1 MLIFHY
7 SFMLPAIVVCLVL
20 AGIHTYF
27 GYHIVERGV
36 IFVDLSLSQ
45 IAALGASVAILMGWG
60 ENASFRNF
68 CVSLAFTLGGAVL
81 FAFLRKSQ
89 KTAPM
94 EALIGISYAGA
105 IALSLLVLEKSATGT
120 EHIKEMLVGT
130 ILTVS
135 WHDVLQLGIIVFA
148 VGVIHWIV
156 RKRFFMISEDPDN
169 AAKQH
174 VRIWWWDIVFYATF
188 GIVVTSSVKI
198 AGVLLI
204 FSLLIIPAVTA
215 MLTTKGTARRV
226 IVGWVVGL
234 AGCVLGLEVSLRG
247 DCAAGPAIIATLL
260 AVLLLCA
267 GARMVAKWL
276 SALNRQGA

>member
-1 MLIFHY
+1 
-7 SFMLPAIVVCLVL
+7 MLPALCVCLIL

-45 IAALGASVAILMGWG
+45 IAALGASVAILLGWG
-60 ENASFRNF
+60 ENNPFLTF
-68 CVSLAFTLGGAVL
+68 CMSLAFTLGGAVL

-89 KTAPM
+89 NAAPM

-130 ILTVS
+130 ILTVP
-135 WHDVLQLGIIVFA
+135 WKDVIQLGIIVLV
-148 VGVIHWIV
+148 VGIIHLIS
-156 RKRFFMISEDPDN
+156 RKRLFLISENPEKALEN
-169 AAKQH
+169 KLKL
-174 VRIWWWDIVFYATF
+174 WWWDIVFYATF
-188 GIVVTSSVKI
+188 GIVVTSSVKV

-215 MLTTKGTARRV
+215 VLSVAGTVKRV
-226 IVGWVVGL
+226 VFGWIFGII
-234 AGCVLGLEVSLRG
+234 GCALGLEVSLRG
-247 DCAAGPAIIATLL
+247 DFAAGPSIIATLL
-260 AVLLLCA
+260 ALLLLCA
-267 GARMVAKWL
+267 GMVPLVKKTTL
-276 SALNRQGA
+276 FRKR

>member
-1 MLIFHY
+1 MMIFHY
-7 SFMLPAIVVCLVL
+7 PFMLPALAICLIL

-27 GYHIVERGV
+27 GYHIVQRGV

-45 IAALGASVAILMGWG
+45 IAALGASVAILFGWG
-60 ENASFRNF
+60 ENAPFLNF

-89 KTAPM
+89 NIAPM

-135 WHDVLQLGIIVFA
+135 WHDVAVLGGIVA
-148 VGVIHWIV
+148 VVAVIHLFC
-156 RKRFFMISEDPDN
+156 RKKLFVISENPDL
-169 AAKQH
+169 AAKQNI
-174 VRIWWWDIVFYATF
+174 RLWIWDIVFYATF
-188 GIVVTSSVKI
+188 GIVVTSSVKV

-204 FSLLIIPAVTA
+204 FSLLIIPAITA
-215 MLTTKGTARRV
+215 MITTKGTVARV
-226 IVGWVVGL
+226 VSGWIIGIL
-234 AGCVLGLEVSLRG
+234 GCVLGLEMSLRG
-247 DCAAGPAIIATLL
+247 DFAAGPSIIATLL
-260 AVLLLCA
+260 ALLL
-267 GARMVAKWL
+267 VAI
-276 SALNRQGA
+276 ALFAIVRKLKRA

>member
-1 MLIFHY
+1 MLFHY
-7 SFMLPAIVVCLVL
+7 PFMLPALCVCLIL

-45 IAALGASVAILMGWG
+45 IAALGASVAILLGWG
-60 ENASFRNF
+60 ENAPFLNF
-68 CVSLAFTLGGAVL
+68 CMSLAFTLGGAVL

-89 KTAPM
+89 NAAPM

-130 ILTVS
+130 ILTVP
-135 WHDVLQLGIIVFA
+135 WKNVIQLGIIVLV
-148 VGVIHWIV
+148 VGIIHLIS
-156 RKRFFMISEDPDN
+156 RKRLFLISENPEKALEN
-169 AAKQH
+169 KLKL
-174 VRIWWWDIVFYATF
+174 WWWDIVFYATF
-188 GIVVTSSVKI
+188 GIVVTSSVKV

-215 MLTTKGTARRV
+215 VLSVAGTV
-226 IVGWVVGL
+226 KKVVFGWIFGII
-234 AGCVLGLEVSLRG
+234 GCALGLEVSLRG
-247 DCAAGPAIIATLL
+247 DFAAGPSIIATLL
-260 AVLLLCA
+260 TLLLLCA
-267 GARMVAKWL
+267 AVVPIAKKVRL
-276 SALNRQGA
+276 FKNS